1 MMNQPRGSINK
12 KNIIK
17 KAVLLSMGGALLMS
31 ISSGAEEVYSLP
43 EMVVTAEKMPVESKK
58 EPQAVQVVDQKEIE
72 SLGAVNATQALEL
85 VTGINLSSGKAG
97 STASMGGTQVM
108 LRGMNTNQVLI
119 LVDGRR
125 MADEDTSQ
133 TKNAYLLSR
142 IPLSTIDKIEVV
154 RGPSGAMYGS
164 DGMGG
169 VINIITKKPDKE
181 ETVLGFHTGE
191 AEWGEDLRYTTG
203 KLGRWNSSFHYSTAK
218 VRPLSYRNQGTDERG
233 IITDGWDVPGYGR
246 RQEIGLDTVYDFE
259 NRNENK
265 VRFGVNYFDESMLT
279 RFADGGMQ
287 MGRLYLPLQ
296 KDDRSRIDRHETDT
310 FLTYTGKTD
319 RNEYE
324 GSVSYSRL
332 TKNSKTSNDR
342 PDFTGILPPF
352 VNSMLDT
359 LYPAG
364 DYDKAEYTEWAL
376 SGKDTMT
383 FDKHRV
389 TYGGDYRMTSYTGTR
404 LGEGKEEEG
413 HSIENAALYVT
424 DFWTMGGGVTLTP
437 SFRME
442 HNNRFGDYGVPRLG
456 ATWELDPHNRIK
468 ADYGAGYRAPTVSE
482 MYLNLNHFAYRIYG
496 NPDLSPEKSRSLD
509 LSYEWELGNLKG
521 KVTWFKNRVKN
532 LIDIVQVSDAV
543 YHYENVNRADIEG
556 VETELSALMGSR
568 WNWRLSHVYLDA
580 ENKTDGTM
588 LDNRARHTVTAAL
601 FYDDHDDYGW
611 SGAIWDTFQD
621 HYRFDDE
628 AYTFQT
634 LNTSI
639 RKRWDDWSMT
649 AGVYNWLDKKVDD
662 LYVHG
667 REWFTGM
674 QVRL

>member
-1 MMNQPRGSINK
+1 MP
-12 KNIIK
+12 
-17 KAVLLSMGGALLMS
+17 

-279 RFADGGMQ
+279 RFADASTVM
-287 MGRLYLPLQ
+287 RRT
-296 KDDRSRIDRHETDT
+296 RS
-310 FLTYTGKTD
+310 
-319 RNEYE
+319 
-324 GSVSYSRL
+324 
-332 TKNSKTSNDR
+332 
-342 PDFTGILPPF
+342 
-352 VNSMLDT
+352 
-359 LYPAG
+359 
-364 DYDKAEYTEWAL
+364 
-376 SGKDTMT
+376 
-383 FDKHRV
+383 
-389 TYGGDYRMTSYTGTR
+389 
-404 LGEGKEEEG
+404 
-413 HSIENAALYVT
+413 
-424 DFWTMGGGVTLTP
+424 
-437 SFRME
+437 
-442 HNNRFGDYGVPRLG
+442 
-456 ATWELDPHNRIK
+456 
-468 ADYGAGYRAPTVSE
+468 
-482 MYLNLNHFAYRIYG
+482 
-496 NPDLSPEKSRSLD
+496 
-509 LSYEWELGNLKG
+509 
-521 KVTWFKNRVKN
+521 
-532 LIDIVQVSDAV
+532 
-543 YHYENVNRADIEG
+543 
-556 VETELSALMGSR
+556 
-568 WNWRLSHVYLDA
+568 
-580 ENKTDGTM
+580 
-588 LDNRARHTVTAAL
+588 
-601 FYDDHDDYGW
+601 
-611 SGAIWDTFQD
+611 
-621 HYRFDDE
+621 
-628 AYTFQT
+628 
-634 LNTSI
+634 
-639 RKRWDDWSMT
+639 
-649 AGVYNWLDKKVDD
+649 
-662 LYVHG
+662 
-667 REWFTGM
+667 
-674 QVRL
+674 

>member
-1 MMNQPRGSINK
+1 MP
-12 KNIIK
+12 
-17 KAVLLSMGGALLMS
+17 

-359 LYPAG
+359 LYPAS

-442 HNNRFGDYGVPRLG
+442 HNNRFGDYGVPRLR
-456 ATWELDPHNRIK
+456 DM
-468 ADYGAGYRAPTVSE
+468 GAG
-482 MYLNLNHFAYRIYG
+482 
-496 NPDLSPEKSRSLD
+496 SP
-509 LSYEWELGNLKG
+509 
-521 KVTWFKNRVKN
+521 
-532 LIDIVQVSDAV
+532 
-543 YHYENVNRADIEG
+543 
-556 VETELSALMGSR
+556 
-568 WNWRLSHVYLDA
+568 
-580 ENKTDGTM
+580 
-588 LDNRARHTVTAAL
+588 
-601 FYDDHDDYGW
+601 
-611 SGAIWDTFQD
+611 
-621 HYRFDDE
+621 
-628 AYTFQT
+628 
-634 LNTSI
+634 
-639 RKRWDDWSMT
+639 
-649 AGVYNWLDKKVDD
+649 
-662 LYVHG
+662 
-667 REWFTGM
+667 
-674 QVRL
+674 

>member
-1 MMNQPRGSINK
+1 
-12 KNIIK
+12 
-17 KAVLLSMGGALLMS
+17 
-31 ISSGAEEVYSLP
+31 
-43 EMVVTAEKMPVESKK
+43 
-58 EPQAVQVVDQKEIE
+58 
-72 SLGAVNATQALEL
+72 
-85 VTGINLSSGKAG
+85 
-97 STASMGGTQVM
+97 
-108 LRGMNTNQVLI
+108 
-119 LVDGRR
+119 
-125 MADEDTSQ
+125 
-133 TKNAYLLSR
+133 
-142 IPLSTIDKIEVV
+142 
-154 RGPSGAMYGS
+154 MYGS

-287 MGRLYLPLQ
+287 MGWLYLPLQ

-359 LYPAG
+359 LYPAS

-521 KVTWFKNRVKN
+521 KVTWFKNLVKN

-649 AGVYNWLDKKVDD
+649 AGVYNWFDKKVDD